1 MFAQSVRPSCIR
13 APGPLVKAGK
23 TQEGRKVTLPPL
35 CHIIGV
41 AAPQA
46 AILRPFR
53 YCSFPANTGR
63 GIFPLSPHVR
73 AEKEGV

>member
-46 AILRPFR
+46 AI
-53 YCSFPANTGR
+53 
-63 GIFPLSPHVR
+63 FPLSPHVR
-73 AEKEGV
+73 AEKEGVKSLSR